1 MLLHHFYIQVV
12 IILKLKLVYITVVL
26 LVKCFFYGSG
36 ENGGES
42 HYKSSI
48 RVEQTIQ
55 LFKTL
60 ENEKVDPII
69 RKRKALVIQSLRKTR
84 EKRRYL
90 HLGTYSKQ

>member
-12 IILKLKLVYITVVL
+12 IILKLKLVYIKVVL

-36 ENGGES
+36 ENGGET

-55 LFKTL
+55 LSKL
-60 ENEKVDPII
+60 SKM
-69 RKRKALVIQSLRKTR
+69 RKLIL
-84 EKRRYL
+84 
-90 HLGTYSKQ
+90 